1 MRPVIR
7 PATATLVAA
16 LGLSA
21 ALALPTPA
29 GADTT
34 GGTAAPTPGTPTAAS
49 GSSAPTPGST
59 LRAATA
65 ALAGRWQRAT
75 GTLAGAGAGSAVL
88 LQRTD
93 GRSGW
98 TTVAQA
104 RAGRGGAFAVS
115 WRPNQVGRQTLRAVS
130 PTGSTAARS
139 AASSPTVPLT
149 VYASAIA
156 TQFGPGFYNQRTA
169 CGVVLTPRTVG
180 VAHTTLPCGT
190 LVEFYYRGRT
200 IRAPVIDRGPYAN
213 NATWDLTTGAAVA
226 LRFDGYGYVGSLRVG
241 RVSLS
246 RAG

>member
-34 GGTAAPTPGTPTAAS
+34 GGTAAPTPGTPSAAS

-75 GTLAGAGAGSAVL
+75 GTLVGAGAGSTVL

-190 LVEFYYRGRT
+190 LVEFFYRGRT

-226 LRFDGYGYVGSLRVG
+226 LRFDGFGYVGSLRVG

>member
-1 MRPVIR
+1 MNGGPERSVRLAPRWNLVPIDAPVLRTLRMRVTHVRHPGQFTIGGIAEVRVPGLRVTESLRMPVDLAS
-7 PATATLVAA
+7 AT
-16 LGLSA
+16 S
-21 ALALPTPA
+21 
-29 GADTT
+29 GADLSRNPVT
-34 GGTAAPTPGTPTAAS
+34 
-49 GSSAPTPGST
+49 
-59 LRAATA
+59 
-65 ALAGRWQRAT
+65 
-75 GTLAGAGAGSAVL
+75 VL

-104 RAGRGGAFAVS
+104 TAGRGGAFAVS
-115 WRPNQVGRQTLRAVS
+115 WRPSQVGRQTLRAVS
-130 PTGSTAARS
+130 PTGSAAARS

-169 CGVVLTPRTVG
+169 CGMVLTPRTVG

-226 LRFDGYGYVGSLRVG
+226 LRFDGFGYVGSLRVG